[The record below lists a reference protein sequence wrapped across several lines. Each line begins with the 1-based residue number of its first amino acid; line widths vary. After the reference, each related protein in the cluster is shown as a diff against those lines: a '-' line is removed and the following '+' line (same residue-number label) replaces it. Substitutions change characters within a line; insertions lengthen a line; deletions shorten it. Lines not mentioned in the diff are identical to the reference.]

1 MKKNIF
7 AYVLLLLSSVCFA
20 HSHESNY
27 EPAFKNDVLKNVF
40 SFTTGNL
47 KATSDSTYYIFFSL
61 IEDKSNFT
69 HDIWNKAKNTKYKDY
84 KFVWIPVFEPTSDKG
99 VDDYILYDYADLLFS
114 EKPENYLNN
123 WHTSHIETI
132 YKGKVVDEKKE
143 MLRKK
148 QIEKGA
154 SDQIIINNIAWY
166 NFNYNSGQ
174 IDELK
179 ESVYKINQNN
189 TIGLT
194 ILN

>member
-1 MKKNIF
+1 MKKSIL
-7 AYVLLLLSSVCFA
+7 AYILLLLSSVCLA

-27 EPAFKNDVLKNVF
+27 EPKFKNDILSNVF
-40 SFTTGNL
+40 SFNTGNL
-47 KATSDSTYYIFFSL
+47 KAGSNNTYYIFFSL

-69 HDIWNKAKNTKYKDY
+69 HDIWIKAKNIKYKDY
-84 KFVWIPVFEPTSDKG
+84 KFVWIPIFEPTSDKG
-99 VDDYILYDYADLLFS
+99 VDDYILYDYAALLS
-114 EKPENYLNN
+114 SKNPENYLNN
-123 WHTSHIETI
+123 WHKSQIETI
-132 YKGKVVDEKKE
+132 YKGNIVDEKKE
-143 MLRKK
+143 RLRKQ

-166 NFNYNSGQ
+166 NFNYNSGE
-174 IDELK
+174 IDDLK